1 MFQFFFF
8 SRKTFLFFVRPY
20 RNLSHS
26 PKFTDSVHTL
36 AAQEGKKNRKT
47 RRMGGKIKK
56 IF

>member
-1 MFQFFFF
+1 MFQFVFF

-56 IF
+56 IS